1 VTITFRDDNEAQK
14 VLELVRYTN
23 VAAQKPLVED
33 ELLFI
38 ARYPDIARQL
48 MTMTPIDYLS
58 E

>member
-1 VTITFRDDNEAQK
+1 MDEIAGPVTITFRDDNEAQK
-14 VLELVRYTN
+14 L
-23 VAAQKPLVED
+23 LVED

-48 MTMTPIDYLS
+48 MTMTPLDYLS